1 LKPIELGW
9 VGKAHGLRGEV
20 SVRLHWSGSRALC
33 EVEQVLVQ
41 QAGAEQWLVV
51 ESARPCNAGML
62 VKFAGIDDRDRA
74 EGLRG
79 ARICVD
85 RAALPPPEEGEYY
98 LADLVGARVEAPE
111 GWVGDIVEVRL
122 HTSVDSIVIR
132 TPAGELVEQPLAE
145 PWIDA
150 VDVAG
155 RLVRLTTSE
164 GLLR

>member
-20 SVRLHWSGSRALC
+20 SVRLHWSPSRALC
-33 EVEQVLVQ
+33 DVEQVLIR
-41 QAGAEQWLVV
+41 QATGERWLGI

-62 VKFAGIDDRDRA
+62 VKLVGIDDRDAA

-79 ARICVD
+79 ARVCVD
-85 RAALPPPEEGEYY
+85 RAALPPLEEDEYY

-111 GWVGDIVEVRL
+111 GWVGEVVEVRI
-122 HTSVDSIVIR
+122 HASVDAVVIR

-150 VDVAG
+150 IDVAG
-155 RLVRLTTSE
+155 RLVRLTTSD